1 MTFDTK
7 IAIVVR
13 DSLAPWQKLNVT
25 AFLAGGLAGFYPE
38 VVGERYGDASGVAYG
53 PLVRQPILVFSAA
66 AEDLARTL
74 KRALER
80 GVVPSIYTMEL
91 FTTYNDIDNR
101 TAVAAI
107 TTDRL
112 DLAGLALHAER
123 KTVDKIVKG
132 LKLHG

>member
-1 MTFDTK
+1 M
-7 IAIVVR
+7 VR

-38 VVGERYGDASGVAYG
+38 IVGERYGDASGVPYG
-53 PLVRQPILVFSAA
+53 PLVRQPVLVFSAT

-80 GVVPSIYTMEL
+80 SVAPSIYTMEL

-101 TAVAAI
+101 AAVAAVA
-107 TTDRL
+107 TDKL

-132 LKLHG
+132 LKLHS